1 MTTPRPV
8 AARRTLAE
16 SPPGSQVRV
25 AHVDVAHAARL
36 AFHGLFP
43 GTALTVERDAPFGG
57 PRIVRIG
64 GARVALARAVAR
76 TIDVEP
82 VPDQR
87 QVERSMR
94 TAARG

>member
-1 MTTPRPV
+1 MSKPGPI

-16 SPPGSQVRV
+16 VPPGAAVRV
-25 AHVDVAHAARL
+25 VRVDVAHAARL

-43 GTALTVERDAPFGG
+43 GSDLTIERDAPFGG

-64 GARVALARAVAR
+64 AARLAVAHAVTR

-82 VPDQR
+82 VSDRRRVGSSTRPASR
-87 QVERSMR
+87 P
-94 TAARG
+94 